1 MRAASALA
9 LAAVV
14 AAYLLALS
22 AFLALPAAAQTQC
35 GPRDH
40 VLRFLARD
48 HHEGVTGR
56 GLAANGHLIEITV
69 GPKGTW
75 TMLHT
80 TPTGVSCILATGTG
94 WEAVKDV
101 LGVPG

>member
-1 MRAASALA
+1 MTRAALI
-9 LAAVV
+9 LAACL
-14 AAYLLALS
+14 AYAG
-22 AFLALPAAAQTQC
+22 AAAFYLSRPAYGQTQC

-75 TMLHT
+75 TMIHT
-80 TPTGVSCILATGTG
+80 TPHGMACIFATGTG
-94 WEAVKDV
+94 WEAVNDV